1 MRSFLRTSPRTSKQG
16 PERGLLDRVS
26 GPLLAHPLPMPD
38 AQTSFTQNIPKSIES
53 DLDKARAVDAVFLFR
68 VNGDGG
74 GVWTVNMKD
83 DPGVREGDSGNAEC
97 TIELSTDDWKAM
109 SEKPA
114 SAMQLF
120 LQGKIKV
127 TGNALLA
134 TKLQSVIG

>member
-1 MRSFLRTSPRTSKQG
+1 
-16 PERGLLDRVS
+16 
-26 GPLLAHPLPMPD
+26 MPD
-38 AQTSFTQNIPKSIES
+38 PHFSFTEVIPRSIES
-53 DLDKARAVDAVFLFR
+53 DIDKAKAVDAVFLFK
-68 VNGDGG
+68 VHGEDG

-83 DPGVREGDSGNAEC
+83 DSGVSEGDSGNAEC